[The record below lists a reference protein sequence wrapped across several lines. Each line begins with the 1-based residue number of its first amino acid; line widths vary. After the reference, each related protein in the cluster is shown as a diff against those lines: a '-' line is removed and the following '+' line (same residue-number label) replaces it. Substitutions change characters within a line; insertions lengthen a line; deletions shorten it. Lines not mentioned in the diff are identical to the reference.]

1 MPKVSEEHKA
11 ERRAQILDGALR
23 AFSRHGYEGA
33 TVALLEEEIGLSRG
47 AIFNYFPN
55 KESIFVAL
63 AVESNTRLTEIWLT
77 EGFPALLDAIT
88 HEDADWLG
96 VQLEAARRFRGDEAF
111 RKAISEAEDKLMRE
125 KDVRLERLRAQGY
138 RDDVGIETIAVFLSL
153 IANGMALRRTLG
165 DPMPDLEDVA
175 KLVEGGVGP
184 RSARKKDESWQ
195 KSAPRTRRTRQS
207 PRRSSAA

>member
-1 MPKVSEEHKA
+1 MPKVSDEYKA
-11 ERRAQILDGALR
+11 GRRRQILDGAR
-23 AFSRHGYEGA
+23 RVFSRHGYEGA

-55 KESIFVAL
+55 KEAIFVEL

-77 EGFPALLDAIT
+77 EGYRALLEAIT
-88 HEDADWLG
+88 HEDPDWLG
-96 VQLEAARRFRGDEAF
+96 VQLEAARRFGSDEAF
-111 RKAISEAEDKLMRE
+111 RKAVSEAEDQLMQE

-138 RDDVGIETIAVFLSL
+138 RSDVDIETIAVFLSL
-153 IANGMALRRTLG
+153 VANGMALRRTLG
-165 DPMPDLEDVA
+165 DPMPDLDALAELVDRGVA
-175 KLVEGGVGP
+175 
-184 RSARKKDESWQ
+184 RRRTRKKDDSWP

>member
-11 ERRAQILDGALR
+11 ERRRQILDGALR

-55 KESIFVAL
+55 KEAIFVEL

-77 EGFPALLDAIT
+77 EGFPALLEAIT

-96 VQLEAARRFRGDEAF
+96 VQLEGARRFRSDESF
-111 RKAISEAEDKLMRE
+111 RRAVSDAEDKLMQE

-138 RDDVGIETIAVFLSL
+138 RDDVGIEPVAIFLSL
-153 IANGMALRRTLG
+153 IANGLALRRTLG
-165 DPMPDLEDVA
+165 DPMPDLDDIR
-175 KLVEGGVGP
+175 KLVEGGVAP
-184 RSARKKDESWQ
+184 RSARKKDESW
-195 KSAPRTRRTRQS
+195 KSDPRTRRTRQS
-207 PRRSSAA
+207 RRRSSAA

>member
-11 ERRAQILDGALR
+11 ERRAQILDGARR

-33 TVALLEEEIGLSRG
+33 TVALLEDEIGLSRG

-138 RDDVGIETIAVFLSL
+138 RDDVGIETVAVFLSL

-165 DPMPDLEDVA
+165 DPMPDLDDVA

>member
-1 MPKVSEEHKA
+1 MPKVSDEHKA
-11 ERRAQILDGALR
+11 ERRRQILDGAR
-23 AFSRHGYEGA
+23 RTFSEHGYEGA
-33 TVALLEEEIGLSRG
+33 TVALLEDEIGLSRG

-63 AVESNTRLTEIWLT
+63 AVESNMRLTEIWLT

-96 VQLEAARRFRGDEAF
+96 VQLEAARRFRGDEKF

-138 RDDVGIETIAVFLSL
+138 RDDVGIETVAIFLSL

-165 DPMPDLEDVA
+165 DPMPDLAEVA
-175 KLVEGGVGP
+175 KLVEGGVG
-184 RSARKKDESWQ
+184 RRRTRKKDDSWP
-195 KSAPRTRRTRQS
+195 KNAPRTRRTRQS

>member
-11 ERRAQILDGALR
+11 ERRREILDGARR

-33 TVALLEEEIGLSRG
+33 TVAVLEQEIGLSRG

-63 AVESNTRLTEIWLT
+63 AVESNRRLTEIWLT
-77 EGFPALLDAIT
+77 EGFPAVLEAIT
-88 HEDADWLG
+88 HEDPDWLS
-96 VQLEAARRFRGDEAF
+96 VQLEAARRFRADEAF
-111 RKAISEAEDKLMRE
+111 RKAVSHAEDELMQE
-125 KDVRLERLRAQGY
+125 KPARLERLSAQGY
-138 RDDVGIETIAVFLSL
+138 RDDVDIEGIAVFLSL

-165 DPMPDLEDVA
+165 DPMPDLADIA
-175 KLVEGGVGP
+175 KLVDGGVG
-184 RSARKKDESWQ
+184 RRRTRKKDESWT
-195 KSAPRTRRTRQS
+195 KDTPRTRRTRQS

>member
-11 ERRAQILDGALR
+11 ERRTQILDGAR
-23 AFSRHGYEGA
+23 RSFSRHGYEGA

-165 DPMPDLEDVA
+165 DPMPDLDDVA
-175 KLVEGGVGP
+175 KLVDGGVAVRP
-184 RSARKKDESWQ
+184 EA
-195 KSAPRTRRTRQS
+195 TRRRAG
-207 PRRSSAA
+207 PRRSVRTTPRS

>member
-1 MPKVSEEHKA
+1 MPKVSDEHKA
-11 ERRAQILDGALR
+11 ERRSQILDGARR

-33 TVALLEEEIGLSRG
+33 TVARLEEEIGLSRG

-55 KESIFVAL
+55 KESIFVEL

-77 EGFPALLDAIT
+77 EGYPALLDAIT
-88 HEDADWLG
+88 HEDPDWLG
-96 VQLEAARRFRGDEAF
+96 VQLEAARRFRSDEPF
-111 RKAISEAEDKLMRE
+111 RKAVSEAEDKLMKE

-138 RDDVGIETIAVFLSL
+138 RDDVGIEAVAVFLSL

-165 DPMPDLEDVA
+165 DPMPELEDIA
-175 KLVEGGVGP
+175 KLVEGGVG
-184 RSARKKDESWQ
+184 RRRTRKNDESWP
-195 KSAPRTRRTRQS
+195 KGTPRTRRTRQS

>member
-63 AVESNTRLTEIWLT
+63 AVASNMRLTEIWLT

-138 RDDVGIETIAVFLSL
+138 RDDVSIETIAVFLSL

-165 DPMPDLEDVA
+165 DPMPDLGDVA

-184 RSARKKDESWQ
+184 RQMRPRGTAR
-195 KSAPRTRRTRQS
+195 ARRTRQP
-207 PRRSSAA
+207 PRRSSLT